1 MTALRLRGMGG
12 SLGVQDAAALMVV
25 QTEGEVG

>member
-1 MTALRLRGMGG
+1 MTALRLRGMDG
-12 SLGVQDAAALMVV
+12 SLGVQDAALMVV

>member
-12 SLGVQDAAALMVV
+12 SLGVEDAALMVA